1 MKSKKFP
8 LIIAKKGNKKIKI
21 KINPAFERMSIH
33 LEAELL
39 DGSKIT
45 IIIGD
50 DADLEQIK
58 LHAERILNAFEV
70 VTSLKFMMRIIYLV
84 ELRKRMNNPLLFL

>member
-1 MKSKKFP
+1 M
-8 LIIAKKGNKKIKI
+8 KIKI
-21 KINPAFERMSIH
+21 DPAFERMSIH

-39 DGSKIT
+39 DGSKLT

-58 LHAERILNAFEV
+58 LHAERILDAFQVDV
-70 VTSLKFMMRIIYLV
+70 VEIYD
-84 ELRKRMNNPLLFL
+84 EDYLLGRAEKEG

>member
-1 MKSKKFP
+1 M
-8 LIIAKKGNKKIKI
+8 KIKI
-21 KINPAFERMSIH
+21 DPAFERMSIR

-39 DGSKIT
+39 DRSQLT
-45 IIIGD
+45 IIIGE

-70 VTSLKFMMRIIYLV
+70 DTVEIYDDDYLLGRI
-84 ELRKRMNNPLLFL
+84 EKEG

>member
-1 MKSKKFP
+1 M
-8 LIIAKKGNKKIKI
+8 KI
-21 KINPAFERMSIH
+21 KINPAFERMSIR

-39 DGSKIT
+39 DGSKLT

-58 LHAERILNAFEV
+58 LHAERILNTFEV
-70 VTSLKFMMRIIYLV
+70 DVVEIYDEDYLLGRI
-84 ELRKRMNNPLLFL
+84 EKEG

>member
-1 MKSKKFP
+1 M
-8 LIIAKKGNKKIKI
+8 KIKI
-21 KINPAFERMSIH
+21 DPAFERMSIH
-33 LEAELL
+33 LEADLL
-39 DGSKIT
+39 DGSKLT

-70 VTSLKFMMRIIYLV
+70 DTVEIYDEDYLLGRI
-84 ELRKRMNNPLLFL
+84 EKEG

>member
-1 MKSKKFP
+1 M
-8 LIIAKKGNKKIKI
+8 KIKI
-21 KINPAFERMSIH
+21 DPAFERMSIH

-39 DGSKIT
+39 DGSKLT

-58 LHAERILNAFEV
+58 LHAKRILNAFGVDV
-70 VTSLKFMMRIIYLV
+70 VEIYDEDYLLGRI
-84 ELRKRMNNPLLFL
+84 EKEGE

>member
-1 MKSKKFP
+1 M
-8 LIIAKKGNKKIKI
+8 KI

-39 DGSKIT
+39 DGSKLT

-70 VTSLKFMMRIIYLV
+70 DTVEIYDEDYLLGRI
-84 ELRKRMNNPLLFL
+84 EKEG

>member
-1 MKSKKFP
+1 M
-8 LIIAKKGNKKIKI
+8 KI

-39 DGSKIT
+39 DGSKLT

-58 LHAERILNAFEV
+58 LHAERILDAFQVDAVEIYDEDY
-70 VTSLKFMMRIIYLV
+70 LLGRI
-84 ELRKRMNNPLLFL
+84 EKEG

>member
-1 MKSKKFP
+1 M
-8 LIIAKKGNKKIKI
+8 KIKI
-21 KINPAFERMSIH
+21 EPAFERMSIH

-39 DGSKIT
+39 DGSKLT

-58 LHAERILNAFEV
+58 LHAERILDAFQVDV
-70 VTSLKFMMRIIYLV
+70 VEIYDEDYLLGRI
-84 ELRKRMNNPLLFL
+84 EKEG

>member
-1 MKSKKFP
+1 M
-8 LIIAKKGNKKIKI
+8 KIKI
-21 KINPAFERMSIH
+21 DPAFERMSIH

-39 DGSKIT
+39 DGSKLT

-70 VTSLKFMMRIIYLV
+70 DTVEIYDEDYLLGRI
-84 ELRKRMNNPLLFL
+84 EKEGE

>member
-1 MKSKKFP
+1 M
-8 LIIAKKGNKKIKI
+8 KI

-39 DGSKIT
+39 DGSKLT

-58 LHAERILNAFEV
+58 LHAERILNAFGVDTVEIYDEDY
-70 VTSLKFMMRIIYLV
+70 LLGRI
-84 ELRKRMNNPLLFL
+84 EKEGE

>member
-1 MKSKKFP
+1 M
-8 LIIAKKGNKKIKI
+8 KI

-39 DGSKIT
+39 DGSKLT

-58 LHAERILNAFEV
+58 FHAERILNAFEV
-70 VTSLKFMMRIIYLV
+70 DVVEIYDEDYLLGRI
-84 ELRKRMNNPLLFL
+84 EKEG

>member
-1 MKSKKFP
+1 M
-8 LIIAKKGNKKIKI
+8 KI

-39 DGSKIT
+39 DGSKLT

-70 VTSLKFMMRIIYLV
+70 DVVEIYDEDYLLGRI
-84 ELRKRMNNPLLFL
+84 EKEGE

>member
-1 MKSKKFP
+1 M
-8 LIIAKKGNKKIKI
+8 KIKI
-21 KINPAFERMSIH
+21 DPAFERMSIH

-39 DGSKIT
+39 DGSKLT

-70 VTSLKFMMRIIYLV
+70 DVVEIYDEDYLLGRI
-84 ELRKRMNNPLLFL
+84 EKEG

>member
-1 MKSKKFP
+1 M
-8 LIIAKKGNKKIKI
+8 KI
-21 KINPAFERMSIH
+21 KINPAFERMSIR

-39 DGSKIT
+39 DGSKLT

-70 VTSLKFMMRIIYLV
+70 DVVEIYDEDYLLGRI
-84 ELRKRMNNPLLFL
+84 EKEG

>member
-1 MKSKKFP
+1 M
-8 LIIAKKGNKKIKI
+8 KIKI
-21 KINPAFERMSIH
+21 DPAFERMSIH

-39 DGSKIT
+39 DGSKLT

-58 LHAERILNAFEV
+58 LHAERILNAFKVDTVEIYDEDY
-70 VTSLKFMMRIIYLV
+70 LLGRI
-84 ELRKRMNNPLLFL
+84 EKEG

>member
-1 MKSKKFP
+1 M
-8 LIIAKKGNKKIKI
+8 KI

-39 DGSKIT
+39 DSSKLT

-58 LHAERILNAFEV
+58 LHAERILNTFEV
-70 VTSLKFMMRIIYLV
+70 DVVEIYDEDYLLGRI
-84 ELRKRMNNPLLFL
+84 EKEG

>member
-1 MKSKKFP
+1 M
-8 LIIAKKGNKKIKI
+8 KI

-39 DGSKIT
+39 DGSKLT

-58 LHAERILNAFEV
+58 LHAERILDAFQVDV
-70 VTSLKFMMRIIYLV
+70 VEIYDDDYLLGRI
-84 ELRKRMNNPLLFL
+84 EKEG

>member
-1 MKSKKFP
+1 M
-8 LIIAKKGNKKIKI
+8 KI
-21 KINPAFERMSIH
+21 KINPAFERMFIH

-39 DGSKIT
+39 DGSKLT

-58 LHAERILNAFEV
+58 LHAERILDAFQVDAVEIYDEDY
-70 VTSLKFMMRIIYLV
+70 LLGRI
-84 ELRKRMNNPLLFL
+84 EKEG

>member
-1 MKSKKFP
+1 M
-8 LIIAKKGNKKIKI
+8 KI

-39 DGSKIT
+39 DGSKLT

-58 LHAERILNAFEV
+58 LHAERILNAFQIDV
-70 VTSLKFMMRIIYLV
+70 VEIYDEDYLLGRI
-84 ELRKRMNNPLLFL
+84 EKEDE

>member
-1 MKSKKFP
+1 M
-8 LIIAKKGNKKIKI
+8 KI

-39 DGSKIT
+39 DGSKLT

-70 VTSLKFMMRIIYLV
+70 DVVEIYDEDYLLGRI
-84 ELRKRMNNPLLFL
+84 EKED

>member
-1 MKSKKFP
+1 M
-8 LIIAKKGNKKIKI
+8 KI

-39 DGSKIT
+39 DGSKLT

-70 VTSLKFMMRIIYLV
+70 DVVEIYDEDYLLGRI
-84 ELRKRMNNPLLFL
+84 EKEG

>member
-1 MKSKKFP
+1 M
-8 LIIAKKGNKKIKI
+8 KIKI
-21 KINPAFERMSIH
+21 DPAFERMSIH

-39 DGSKIT
+39 DGSKLT

-70 VTSLKFMMRIIYLV
+70 DTVEIYDEDYLLGRI
-84 ELRKRMNNPLLFL
+84 EKEG